1 MDIYLIRHGIAAD
14 KEDYANDRDRPL
26 IPKGEEKTQRVAQ
39 RLKAMGI
46 EFELMLT
53 SPFVRAKQTAQILF
67 NVGLAASLEDYEP
80 LSHGGDLRD
89 FLQDWETSRYVQL
102 KGALAL
108 VGHEPDLSQWAEQLL
123 WGNIQEK
130 MILKKSGIIGL
141 SVPTVGSPLGKSQLF
156 LLISPK
162 WFV

>member
-14 KEDYANDRDRPL
+14 KGDFEHDRDRPL
-26 IPKGEEKTQRVAQ
+26 IPKGEDRTKRVAQ
-39 RLKAMGI
+39 RLKELGI

-53 SPFVRAKQTAQILF
+53 SPLVRAKQTAQILL
-67 NVGLAASLEDYEP
+67 NAGLAATLEENEQLAP
-80 LSHGGDLRD
+80 EGNLQD
-89 FLQDWETSRYVQL
+89 FLQNWENSRYAKL

-108 VGHEPDLSQWAEQLL
+108 VGHEPDLSQWAEQLV
-123 WGNIQEK
+123 WGSIQEK
-130 MILKKSGIIGL
+130 MVLKKSGIIGL
-141 SVPTVGSPLGKSQLF
+141 SLPTVGSPLGNSELF